1 MFWLTVTAFAAFVP
15 WVLSPALASDFRA
28 TLATLTAG
36 CLLLALSGRRTRGR
50 RARTDA
56 RVRKWLRA

>member
-1 MFWLTVTAFAAFVP
+1 MFWLTVTAFAAFFL
-15 WVLSPALASDFRA
+15 WVLSPDLASDFQA
-28 TLATLTAG
+28 TLATLAAG
-36 CLLLALSGRRTRGR
+36 WLLLELSEHRTRGR